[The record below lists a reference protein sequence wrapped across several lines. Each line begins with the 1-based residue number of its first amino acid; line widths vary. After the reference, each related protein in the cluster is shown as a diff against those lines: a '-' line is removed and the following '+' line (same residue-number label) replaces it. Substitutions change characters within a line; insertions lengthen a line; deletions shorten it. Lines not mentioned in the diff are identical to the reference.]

1 MGEKIVVIGGV
12 AAGPAAA
19 SKAKRV
25 NPDAEVSL
33 FTDEDDISYGG
44 CGLPYLIGKI
54 IKERQTLIARTP
66 EAFEKSGV
74 KINLKSRVEEIDIQ
88 KREIKVNGRKVPF
101 DKAIISTG
109 ASAIVPPLEGLN
121 NEGIFTLRTLKD
133 GEKIVEYLKTK
144 SIKRAVIVGAGY
156 IGMEMAEALKEWG
169 IKVTVVEL
177 MPQIL
182 INMDKDM
189 ADIVER
195 QMKENGIEIL
205 TSTKVMGFEGNG
217 SVQYVLTDKGKIET
231 DFVLMSIGV
240 KPNSELAKDA
250 GIRLG
255 PKGSIDVNRK
265 METSAEGIY
274 AAGDC
279 ADAYHIVTEEKV
291 YIPLGTTANKQGRI
305 AGNNAA
311 GGRYTAFPGVVG
323 TAIAKVLELEIAR
336 TGVSSIEAAR
346 AGFKVKTSYISAH
359 TTAHYYPGGKEIHV
373 KLIAEEGTGKL
384 IGAQIVGGKG
394 SGLRIDALSM
404 AVTNGM
410 RIWDFAYSDFA
421 YAPPF
426 SPVWDPVLIAAQNLL
441 KAF

>member
-25 NPDAEVSL
+25 NPKAEVSI
-33 FTDEDDISYGG
+33 FTDEGDISYGG
-44 CGLPYLIGKI
+44 CGLPYFIGKV

-66 EAFEKSGV
+66 EAFKKSGV
-74 KINLKSRVEEIDIQ
+74 EIHLNSRVEEIDVQ
-88 KREIKVNGRKVPF
+88 RREIKVNGKKIPF
-101 DKAIISTG
+101 DKAIIATG
-109 ASAIVPPLEGLN
+109 ASAIVPPFEGLN
-121 NEGIFTLRTLKD
+121 NNGIFTLRTLKD
-133 GEKIVEYLKTK
+133 GEKILKYLREK
-144 SIKRAVIVGAGY
+144 SPRNAVVVGAGY
-156 IGMEMAEALKEWG
+156 IGMEMAEALKEWDV
-169 IKVTVVEL
+169 KVTVVEL

-189 ADIVER
+189 AEIVE
-195 QMKENGIEIL
+195 KEIKESGIDVL
-205 TSTKVMGFEGNG
+205 TSTKVMGFEGDGNIKQ
-217 SVQYVLTDKGKIET
+217 VVTDKGKIET
-231 DFVLMSIGV
+231 DFVLLSIGV
-240 KPNSELAKDA
+240 KPNSELAREA
-250 GIRLG
+250 GIKLG
-255 PKGSIDVNRK
+255 PKGSIDVNRQ

-279 ADAYHIVTEEKV
+279 ADAYHIVTGEKT

-311 GGRYTAFPGVVG
+311 GGKYTAFPGVVG

-336 TGVSSIEAAR
+336 TGLSTVEAER
-346 AGFKVKTSYISAH
+346 AGFKVKSSYIKAH
-359 TTAHYYPGGKEIHV
+359 TTAHYYPGGKDVHV
-373 KLIAEEGTGKL
+373 KLIAEEGTGRL

-441 KAF
+441 KSF